1 MKKIITLLL
10 LAVFCAGMAS
20 AQIVR
25 SQSRSVTVI
34 NEPKKDD
41 PGVDFGQ
48 NWLVKVGGGF
58 MVDDYYTDLHGKY
71 SVIFGYQRQ
80 FYKNGLYWGAQAGLN
95 LFCYDAYYDTSSY
108 SYTEIKS
115 GPALSLGPTIGLK
128 RPLGTNTTFD
138 THIGVQYAR
147 LFASDDDGDDC
158 NRVVWEFGLGI
169 WYKRFLI
176 ELEYQ
181 GSYGYVVDNGLLL
194 NLGFKF

>member
-95 LFCYDAYYDTSSY
+95 SFCYDAYGDDYWGV
-108 SYTEIKS
+108 KS
-115 GPALSLGPTIGLK
+115 GSALSLGPTIGLK
-128 RPLGTNTTFD
+128 RPLGNNTTFD
-138 THIGVQYAR
+138 THIGVQYAH
-147 LFASDDDGDDC
+147 LFASDDDGDDG
-158 NRVVWEFGLGI
+158 NRAVWEFGLGI

-181 GSYGYVVDNGLLL
+181 GSCGCVVDNGLLL